1 MGVGESMKQVSLTQA
16 SIRNGVN
23 FSVANGIGPGNLAQH
38 RLEEAY
44 RERGRGQA
52 SVFPLS
58 TVQNGKE
65 IYLHNL
71 GEIFG
76 IYLMGK
82 VKREFQIYDQNEVC
96 GSYKDINNYSSL
108 CLVVNFC
115 Q

>member
-1 MGVGESMKQVSLTQA
+1 M
-16 SIRNGVN
+16 N
-23 FSVANGIGPGNLAQH
+23 FSVAHGIGPGTVVHH
-38 RLEEAY
+38 RLEEEY
-44 RERGRGQA
+44 KERGRGQA
-52 SVFPLS
+52 SIFPLS

-96 GSYKDINNYSSL
+96 GSILLLEMGLVIYIHNYPRDNKKNFSPIILSLSSWI
-108 CLVVNFC
+108 
-115 Q
+115 